1 MFYVSSFLFMHIEHN
16 YIMEEILKQA
26 RKLYPAGTKY
36 ICAADNPKTG
46 RTRTVENPKSFTI
59 NENKIYGD
67 PGEGCI
73 YYKGEWAEIVGRPS
87 YLLKRGDIVKF
98 KVRDQSFRYKVL
110 RNHLENTEETGAN
123 HEIFK
128 ALGMDS
134 EDKMR
139 FCDDIYG
146 YDAEYGGF
154 PECKDEDFEALT
166 EVVKALHDKCNKIN
180 VYYEV

>member
-1 MFYVSSFLFMHIEHN
+1 MK
-16 YIMEEILKQA
+16 EILQLEKA
-26 RKLYPAGTKY
+26 KEAYPAGTEY
-36 ICAADNPKTG
+36 YCADNGTSKF
-46 RTRTVENPKSFTI
+46 TVENP
-59 NENKIYGD
+59 ENFSIPEPRVIYGEV
-67 PGEGCI
+67 GKGCI
-73 YYKGEWAEIVGRPS
+73 FYKGKWAEIISHRS

-110 RNHLENTEETGAN
+110 HNHLENIEDGSN
-123 HEIFK
+123 HALFE

-134 EDKMR
+134 EDKMT

-154 PECKDEDFEALT
+154 PECKDDDFEALT

>member
-1 MFYVSSFLFMHIEHN
+1 
-16 YIMEEILKQA
+16 MEEILKQA
-26 RKLYPAGTKY
+26 RELYPAGTKY

-110 RNHLENTEETGAN
+110 HNHLENTDETGAN
-123 HEIFK
+123 HEIFQ

-146 YDAEYGGF
+146 YEAEYGGF

-166 EVVKALHDKCNKIN
+166 EVVKALYDECNKAN
-180 VYYEV
+180 YLVSSEDW

>member
-1 MFYVSSFLFMHIEHN
+1 
-16 YIMEEILKQA
+16 MEEILKQA
-26 RKLYPAGTKY
+26 RELYPAGTKY
-36 ICAADNPKTG
+36 ICAADNPKTSH
-46 RTRTVENPKSFTI
+46 TRTVENPKSFTI

-73 YYKGEWAEIVGRPS
+73 YYKGKWAEIINHPS
-87 YLLKRGDIVKF
+87 YLLKHGDIVKF
-98 KVRDQSFRYKVL
+98 KVRDESFRYKVL
-110 RNHLENTEETGAN
+110 RNHLENIEDGSN
-123 HEIFK
+123 HALFE

-134 EDKMR
+134 EDKMT

-146 YDAEYGGF
+146 YEAEYGGF
-154 PECKDEDFEALT
+154 PECKHEDFEALT